1 MASFVMT
8 DFMRQSC
15 SATNSSC
22 RILTLAP
29 PLVRKG
35 RRGAKLTGSRQ

>member
-8 DFMRQSC
+8 DFMRQPC

-22 RILTLAP
+22 RILTLAS
-29 PLVRKG
+29 PLVKKERH
-35 RRGAKLTGSRQ
+35 GAKLTGSRQ